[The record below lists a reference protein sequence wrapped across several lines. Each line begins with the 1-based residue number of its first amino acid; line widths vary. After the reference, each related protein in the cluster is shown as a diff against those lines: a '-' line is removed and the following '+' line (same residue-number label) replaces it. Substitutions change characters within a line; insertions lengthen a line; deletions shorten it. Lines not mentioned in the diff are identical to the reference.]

1 MAIKNAVQGAVHIEN
16 LVHDN
21 YGRSLPYDYRSE
33 VDQKNAERLN
43 SKNDEIILD
52 YALMVSELNEY
63 TKRFELDSDQTIEI
77 EKKVGSNFIVRKENY
92 TFIGHFDDTLCYYDK
107 LISCPKEMLQNLLG
121 EWYNAELDTDMPEIL

>member
-1 MAIKNAVQGAVHIEN
+1 
-16 LVHDN
+16 
-21 YGRSLPYDYRSE
+21 
-33 VDQKNAERLN
+33 
-43 SKNDEIILD
+43 
-52 YALMVSELNEY
+52 MVSELNEY

-77 EKKVGSNFIVRKENY
+77 EQKVGSNFTVRKENY